1 MTGSQPRWRLF
12 LAIALI
18 FSGLSCATSPP
29 APLSPLQLAGAN
41 AKTIVVAPI
50 NVALALPEELTS
62 STEIVLTALVENV
75 RKHGK
80 TVHLVDFRSGR
91 LLWLDSAREV
101 DRSDISR
108 SFDNAAQIFAKKIG
122 ENVDFDAL
130 IIPSLYLQNAKVHAD
145 GTARWDG
152 ATQRIE
158 FVGQSKWKVDLPPL
172 AIVPAASILLSVFDR
187 DGNPLHSKRTGLE
200 LIQHLEIQSK
210 RRKGHDERSWALVD
224 DAPAIEDS
232 IRVSA
237 AIAHALSPFLPKEA
251 R

>member
-1 MTGSQPRWRLF
+1 MIGSLTRGRLF
-12 LAIALI
+12 LPTALI
-18 FSGLSCATSPP
+18 VGCLSCATSPP

-62 STEIVLTALVENV
+62 STEIVLTALVENL

-80 TVHLVDFRSGR
+80 TVHLVDFRNGR
-91 LLWLDSAREV
+91 MLWLESAREV
-101 DRSDISR
+101 GQSDIAK
-108 SFDNAAQIFAKKIG
+108 SFNNAARVFAEKLR

-145 GTARWDG
+145 GSARWDG
-152 ATQRIE
+152 ARQRID

-187 DGNPLHSKRTGLE
+187 EGNPLHSKRTGLE

-224 DAPAIEDS
+224 DTPAIEDA

-237 AIAHALSPFLPKEA
+237 SIAHTLSPFLPKET